1 MYHGKYLKPKP
12 VRSAKRNGLLLIS
25 LVLLLTITVGGSI
38 AFLID
43 ITNQVENTFTPAQV
57 SIDPTEATTPDSKS
71 DIRFQNSG
79 DVPVYVRATLVI
91 YWTDTIDG
99 VEQIIAQPSGASVS
113 DRELLNNGWFVIGDI
128 YYYNLPVASGDST
141 ETMLDKITVVVPEGC
156 SATCHIDVRAEAIQA
171 DPSTAVENAWTDVDV
186 ENGKLKP
193 HTAG

>member
-57 SIDPTEATTPDSKS
+57 SIVPTEATTPNSKS

-113 DRELLNNGWFVIGDI
+113 DRELLKNGWFVIGDI
-128 YYYNLPVASGDST
+128 YYYNLPVASDDST
-141 ETMLDKITVVVPEGC
+141 ETMLDKITVEVPEGC